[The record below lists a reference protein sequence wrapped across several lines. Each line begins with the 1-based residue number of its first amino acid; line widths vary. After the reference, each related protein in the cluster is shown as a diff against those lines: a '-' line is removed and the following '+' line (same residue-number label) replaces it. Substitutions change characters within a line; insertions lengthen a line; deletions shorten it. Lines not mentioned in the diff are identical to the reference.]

1 MDFEDTLTE
10 IPDEM
15 PNAIEK
21 PKRKVTEK
29 QLAALS
35 AAREK
40 RKTKTNALDKA
51 KAIVAPPPPVLVRN
65 PVPEFVEPAPKKKAA
80 PKKKPA
86 APPPTVIQFQDSDD
100 DSDGSDGSPPAPVI
114 VIRRP
119 PRRKTEPPAPAP
131 APVQVYE
138 PRQYIRRAY

>member
-10 IPDEM
+10 LPDEM

-21 PKRKVTEK
+21 PKRKVSEK

-65 PVPEFVEPAPKKKAA
+65 PVPEFMEPAPKKKAA
-80 PKKKPA
+80 PKKKT
-86 APPPTVIQFQDSDD
+86 APQPTVIQFQDSDD
-100 DSDGSDGSPPAPVI
+100 DSDGSDGSPPAPTI

-119 PRRKTEPPAPAP
+119 PRRKTEPPAPE
-131 APVQVYE
+131 PVQVYE

>member
-10 IPDEM
+10 QPEEM

-21 PKRKVTEK
+21 PKRKVSEK

-51 KAIVAPPPPVLVRN
+51 KAIVAPPPPPVLVRN

-86 APPPTVIQFQDSDD
+86 APQPTVIQFQDSDD
-100 DSDGSDGSPPAPVI
+100 DSDGSDGSPPAPTI

-119 PRRKTEPPAPAP
+119 PRRKTEQPAPE
-131 APVQVYE
+131 PVQVYE